1 MPESPST
8 SAPRHRSSGR
18 NRSSQRRNSSAPAPV
33 SPDVRA
39 MRLLE
44 WPRVLSRLENLAS
57 CEPGRDLVRALEPT
71 RDHQIVRRALQITDE
86 ARHFLRDT
94 SHRGA
99 ANLPFGSISDISSAL
114 QRARIGSVLDA
125 PELNRIKRVAE
136 SARRIAQVLA
146 EADDEEFRPPQDQRR
161 SWEIDPDEKIEIA
174 PASTCG
180 YYLRALALQIEA
192 QPQLEKRLDD
202 AIDEASED
210 LRDNASLDLLKARRN
225 IRNTQDAV
233 QSRLRAMLSDPSI
246 APALQDAF
254 VTVRNGRYCLPV
266 KSDARGRVPGIVHD
280 RSGGGGTLFVE
291 PQSVVDL
298 NNQLREWQLAERDA
312 IDAILRALSA
322 EVAAVADELE
332 TMLDICA
339 QLDFAFA
346 KGRLSLA
353 MDGSA
358 PKINPRPIYNLKQA
372 RHPLIENC
380 IANDIRLGDE
390 FDVLMITGPNTG
402 GKTVVMKTLGL
413 SCLMTMCGLHI
424 AALPGS
430 EIYLPRAIWADIGD
444 EQSIEQSLS
453 TFSSHMTNIIAIL
466 NGARADDLVMFD
478 EIGAGTDPDE
488 GAALAKA
495 ILRNLQRRGAQILC
509 TTHYGEL
516 KHFSA
521 GAERFENASVEFDA
535 QTLGPTY
542 RLRIGVP
549 GSSNA
554 LDTTARLGM
563 NTELV
568 QRARKYLGRDRELA
582 ETAAQRLEET
592 QRELEQQAE
601 GVSRE
606 REEIERLRRDYENR
620 VAKLQAQLER
630 EREEARVQAAALVK
644 NAEREADAALK
655 ELRQAARAG
664 RESKATETAR
674 GRLRDLRERTSA
686 NDQTQSQRDNQKAP
700 QVLAERKR
708 ATSALPSH
716 LESLKKGD
724 LVRVKSLGREAIL
737 LSDPQG
743 EKRVAVQVGAVKID
757 VNVADLD
764 SIQAPT
770 GASGGF
776 NVQVRKGIK
785 VADEL
790 NLIGKNTQEALPE
803 LEKYLDDAL
812 LSDTKEI
819 RIVHGKGSGVLRT
832 FVRRWLQDQGSV
844 REVEYAPQNQGG
856 EGATLAKLG

>member
-1 MPESPST
+1 
-8 SAPRHRSSGR
+8 
-18 NRSSQRRNSSAPAPV
+18 
-33 SPDVRA
+33 

-71 RDHQIVRRALQITDE
+71 RDLQVVRRALQITDE
-86 ARHFLRDT
+86 ARHFLRD
-94 SHRGA
+94 SQHRGA
-99 ANLPFGSISDISSAL
+99 ANLPFGGIHDIGSAL

-125 PELNRIKRVAE
+125 PELNRVKRLAE

-146 EADDEEFRPPQDQRR
+146 EASDEEFCPPQDQRR
-161 SWEIDPDEKIEIA
+161 SWEIDPDEPIETA
-174 PASTCG
+174 PASTCH
-180 YYLRALALQIEA
+180 YYLRALAEQIEA
-192 QPQLEKRLDD
+192 QPQLEKRLDES
-202 AIDEASED
+202 IDEASED

-233 QSRLRAMLSDPSI
+233 QSRLRAMLSDSSI

-312 IDAILRALSA
+312 IDAILRALST
-322 EVAAVADELE
+322 EVAAVAEPLE
-332 TMLDICA
+332 TMLEVCA

-346 KGRLSLA
+346 KGRLSMA

-358 PKINPRPIYNLKQA
+358 PKINERPLYNLKQA

-380 IANDIRLGDE
+380 IANDIRIGDE

-453 TFSSHMTNIIAIL
+453 TFSSHMNNIIAIL
-466 NGARADDLVMFD
+466 NSARANDLVMFD

-516 KHFSA
+516 KHFAA

-554 LDTTARLGM
+554 LDITARLGM
-563 NTELV
+563 NPELV

-582 ETAAQRLEET
+582 ETAVLRLEET

-606 REEIERLRRDYENR
+606 RQEIERLRRDYENR

-630 EREEARVQAAALVK
+630 EREEARLQAAALVK

-655 ELRQAARAG
+655 ELRAAARSG

-686 NDQTQSQRDNQKAP
+686 ENQTPQRDQSAP

-708 ATSALPSH
+708 ATHALPSS
-716 LESLKKGD
+716 LEGLKKGD

-737 LSDPQG
+737 LSDPNG

-757 VNVADLD
+757 VNVGDLD
-764 SIQAPT
+764 AIQAPS

-776 NVQVRKGIK
+776 NVQVRKGIA

-844 REVEYAPQNQGG
+844 REVEYTPQNQGG

>member
-1 MPESPST
+1 M
-8 SAPRHRSSGR
+8 
-18 NRSSQRRNSSAPAPV
+18 
-33 SPDVRA
+33 
-39 MRLLE
+39 L
-44 WPRVLSRLENLAS
+44 RV
-57 CEPGRDLVRALEPT
+57 
-71 RDHQIVRRALQITDE
+71 
-86 ARHFLRDT
+86 
-94 SHRGA
+94 
-99 ANLPFGSISDISSAL
+99 
-114 QRARIGSVLDA
+114 
-125 PELNRIKRVAE
+125 
-136 SARRIAQVLA
+136 
-146 EADDEEFRPPQDQRR
+146 
-161 SWEIDPDEKIEIA
+161 
-174 PASTCG
+174 
-180 YYLRALALQIEA
+180 
-192 QPQLEKRLDD
+192 
-202 AIDEASED
+202 
-210 LRDNASLDLLKARRN
+210 
-225 IRNTQDAV
+225 
-233 QSRLRAMLSDPSI
+233 
-246 APALQDAF
+246 
-254 VTVRNGRYCLPV
+254 
-266 KSDARGRVPGIVHD
+266 
-280 RSGGGGTLFVE
+280 
-291 PQSVVDL
+291 
-298 NNQLREWQLAERDA
+298 
-312 IDAILRALSA
+312 
-322 EVAAVADELE
+322 
-332 TMLDICA
+332 CA

-346 KGRLSLA
+346 KGRLSMS

-358 PKINPRPIYNLKQA
+358 PTINERPIYDLKQA

-380 IANDIRLGDE
+380 IANDIRLGAE

-424 AALPGS
+424 AASPGS

-466 NGARADDLVMFD
+466 NGARANDLVMFD

-535 QTLGPTY
+535 QSLGPTY

-549 GSSNA
+549 GASNA
-554 LDTTARLGM
+554 LDITARLGM
-563 NTELV
+563 NPELV

-582 ETAAQRLEET
+582 ETAVQRLEET

-620 VAKLQAQLER
+620 VAKLEAQLER
-630 EREEARVQAAALVK
+630 EREAARVQAAELVK

-655 ELRQAARAG
+655 ELRAAARTG

-686 NDQTQSQRDNQKAP
+686 GEAAPTREKSAP
-700 QVLAERKR
+700 QVLAGKKR
-708 ATSALPSH
+708 AVPALPAQ
-716 LESLKKGD
+716 LEGLKKGD

-737 LSDPQG
+737 LSEPEG

-757 VNVADLD
+757 VNVTDLD
-764 SIQAPT
+764 AVKAPS
-770 GASGGF
+770 GANGGF
-776 NVQVRKGIK
+776 NVQVRKGI
-785 VADEL
+785 VAADEL

-819 RIVHGKGSGVLRT
+819 RIVHGKGSGVLRM

-844 REVEYAPQNQGG
+844 RAVEYAPQNQGG

>member
-1 MPESPST
+1 
-8 SAPRHRSSGR
+8 
-18 NRSSQRRNSSAPAPV
+18 
-33 SPDVRA
+33 

-57 CEPGRDLVRALEPT
+57 CEPGRALVRALEPT
-71 RDHQIVRRALQITDE
+71 RDLQIARRALQITDE
-86 ARHFLRDT
+86 ARHFLRD
-94 SHRGA
+94 SQHRGA
-99 ANLPFGSISDISSAL
+99 ANLPFGGIHDISSAL

-146 EADDEEFRPPQDQRR
+146 EASDAEFCPPQDQRR
-161 SWEIDPDEKIEIA
+161 SWEIDPDEPIEIA
-174 PASTCG
+174 PASTCA
-180 YYLRALALQIEA
+180 YYLRALSQQIEA

-202 AIDEASED
+202 VIDEASED

-233 QSRLRAMLSDPSI
+233 QTRLRAMLSDSSI

-312 IDAILRALSA
+312 IEAILRALSV
-322 EVAAVADELE
+322 EVATVADALE
-332 TMLDICA
+332 TMLEICA

-358 PKINPRPIYNLKQA
+358 PQINQRPLYNLKQA

-380 IANDIRLGDE
+380 IANDIRIGDE

-516 KHFSA
+516 KHFAA

-554 LDTTARLGM
+554 LDITARLGM
-563 NTELV
+563 NPELV

-582 ETAAQRLEET
+582 ETAAQRLDET

-606 REEIERLRRDYENR
+606 RQEIERLRRDYENR

-630 EREEARVQAAALVK
+630 EREEARLQAAELVK

-655 ELRQAARAG
+655 ELRAAARSG

-674 GRLRDLRERTSA
+674 GRLRDLRERTSVE
-686 NDQTQSQRDNQKAP
+686 NQTPPRDQSAP

-708 ATSALPSH
+708 ASNALPSH

-737 LSDPQG
+737 LSDPSG

-757 VNVADLD
+757 VNVGDLD
-764 SIQAPT
+764 AIQAPS

-819 RIVHGKGSGVLRT
+819 RIVHGKGSGVLRM